1 MPTPSVFIMLT
12 HSSPPSP
19 TSSIDTFPPLPKR
32 ISNNPSR
39 SGLLLG
45 QISLSLNELSA
56 LITKTVANAISAH
69 EAKKTIMS
77 FPELPKLKSL
87 PAVWLA
93 ILDIGKLFIPHLL
106 YFNGN
111 KKEFFGWWGQVI
123 LHLGRYKETPN
134 DTQKIMIV
142 LLLMKGRSAEKF
154 ANMFVDMYDLDQY
167 LFKEFK
173 RNLSIT
179 FQPADI
185 CHKAEQELATLQQK
199 SLESIEEFIL

>member
-1 MPTPSVFIMLT
+1 ML
-12 HSSPPSP
+12 
-19 TSSIDTFPPLPKR
+19 
-32 ISNNPSR
+32 NNPSR

-69 EAKKTIMS
+69 EAKKIIMS
-77 FPELPKLKSL
+77 FPELSKLKSL
-87 PAVWLA
+87 LAVWLA
-93 ILDIGKLFIPHLL
+93 TLDIGKLFIPHLL

-111 KKEFFGWWGQVI
+111 KKEFLGWWGQVI
-123 LHLGRYKETPN
+123 LHLGGYKETPN

-142 LLLMKGRSAEKF
+142 LLLMKGRSAVKF
-154 ANMFVDMYDLDQY
+154 ASMFVDMYNLNQY

-179 FQPADI
+179 FQPANI
-185 CHKAEQELATLQQK
+185 CHEAEQELATLQQK
-199 SLESIEEFIL
+199 GQVKRSHMGDHVTLYP